1 MSLVLQDF
9 GGFYDRDKL
18 FWREIH
24 DVTLS
29 AACAPPGGGRNPVT
43 PRLIRHFAML
53 SIPSPSEHS
62 LKHMFLVSWIGWLDI
77 IDLDVYVTWVIF
89 RSVHLIYCIVLQ
101 IGFVANQQMAEAC
114 IVPNFH
120 SLSTILISIVH
131 RLFSMDSSMTSH
143 KLSNSQQSS

>member
-1 MSLVLQDF
+1 MQDF

-18 FWREIH
+18 FWREIQ

-62 LKHMFLVSWIGWLDI
+62 LKHMFLVCIYYLFI
-77 IDLDVYVTWVIF
+77 MKFYVIKYY
-89 RSVHLIYCIVLQ
+89 I
-101 IGFVANQQMAEAC
+101 N
-114 IVPNFH
+114 
-120 SLSTILISIVH
+120 
-131 RLFSMDSSMTSH
+131 
-143 KLSNSQQSS
+143 